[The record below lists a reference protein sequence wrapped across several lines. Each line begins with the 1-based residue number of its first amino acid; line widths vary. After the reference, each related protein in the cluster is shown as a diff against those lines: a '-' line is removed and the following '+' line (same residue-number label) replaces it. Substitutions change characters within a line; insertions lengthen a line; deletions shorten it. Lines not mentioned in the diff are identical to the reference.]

1 MNTFF
6 MAIKNLK
13 KNFSFYSLYLIS
25 VAFVIT
31 VFFAF
36 TSFSVNTVMLEKIS
50 TDGRVETMCTVISI
64 FLMIF
69 VLFYMTYSNR
79 FFLRRRTKELGIYAL
94 MGYRKATI
102 LSLLTFENIVICFG
116 ASLIGIICGAF
127 VHKGIVFLISKL
139 LNLGI
144 NNSEIQ
150 LFNLKMKCFIM

>member
-1 MNTFF
+1 MTTFF
-6 MAIKNLK
+6 MAIRNLK

-50 TDGRVETMCTVISI
+50 TDGRVEMMCKVISV

-94 MGYRKATI
+94 MGYRKVTI
-102 LSLLTFENIVICFG
+102 LSLLSFENILVCLRACLKNI
-116 ASLIGIICGAF
+116 
-127 VHKGIVFLISKL
+127 
-139 LNLGI
+139 LNC
-144 NNSEIQ
+144 
-150 LFNLKMKCFIM
+150 LF